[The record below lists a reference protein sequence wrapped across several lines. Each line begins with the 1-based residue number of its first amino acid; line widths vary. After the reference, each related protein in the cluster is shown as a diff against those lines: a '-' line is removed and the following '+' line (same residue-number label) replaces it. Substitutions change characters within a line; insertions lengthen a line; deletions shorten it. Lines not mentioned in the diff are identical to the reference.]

1 MYVGIDVGTS
11 LVKAA
16 AFDAAG
22 RQRAVAA
29 RRVGLALH
37 GGVVEQD
44 MEEVYA
50 AVVAVL
56 AELTARVPEPVELAG
71 LTGQGDGVWLVDAE
85 GRPVRPAA
93 SWMDGRAHALLGRWL
108 ADGTFETVFRRT
120 GGAMFPGCP
129 GPLLAWL
136 DRHEPASLDA
146 AAAAVYCKDMVFR
159 RLTGAPAATDV
170 SDASMPFLDP
180 RTRAYD
186 DRVVE
191 LLGLAHR
198 RRLLAPVS
206 DPIATAGARGEGLPP
221 GTRIANGPYDLPAC
235 ALGAGVTEP
244 GDGLLIVGTCLAALV
259 ATAGLDLDGEPAGLH
274 ISTDRP
280 GHWLRAMPAMVG
292 TAALDW
298 VLGTTGV
305 AHEEVDG
312 LLAGTPPGAHG
323 VRVLPYFAPSGERA
337 PFVEP
342 RLRAELTGVSLE
354 STRGDLV
361 RATCE
366 GIGYAARHCLAAAG
380 LTGALAVCGGG
391 TRSPAWTRLLADV
404 LGRPLRVVE
413 GEVGARGAVLA
424 AAERYGVALD
434 VAAWTEPTAVVEP
447 DPDRAAYYAEGYAE
461 HLARLGAARE
471 RAARA
476 GSPAAPRPV
485 PGAGAAPA
493 AVLRPG
499 RSTGC

>member
-11 LVKAA
+11 MVKAA
-16 AFDAAG
+16 AFDATG
-22 RQRAVAA
+22 RELAVAS
-29 RRVGLALH
+29 RPLDLSLH

-44 MEEVYA
+44 MEEVYG

-56 AELTARVPEPVELAG
+56 GEVTERVPGPVELAG

-85 GRPVRPAA
+85 GRPVRAAA
-93 SWMDGRAHALLGRWL
+93 SWMDGRAHELVDRWL
-108 ADGTFETVFRRT
+108 ADGTFEAVFRRT
-120 GGAMFPGCP
+120 GSAMFPGCP

-136 DRHEPASLDA
+136 DRHEPKALDTAKA
-146 AAAAVYCKDMVFR
+146 ALYCKDVVFQ
-159 RLTGAPAATDV
+159 RLTGAGPTTDV

-180 RTRAYD
+180 QTRAYD
-186 DRVVE
+186 DGVVE

-198 RRLLAPVS
+198 RGLLAPVS
-206 DPIATAGARGEGLPP
+206 DPVATAGARGEGLPS

-235 ALGAGVTEP
+235 ALGAGVTSP
-244 GDGLLIVGTCLAALV
+244 GDGLLIVGTCLASLV
-259 ATAGLDLDGEPAGLH
+259 ATTELDLTGEPAGLY

-298 VLGTTGV
+298 VLSTTGV
-305 AHEEVDG
+305 RHDEVDG
-312 LLAGTPPGAHG
+312 LLAATPPGANG
-323 VRVLPYFAPSGERA
+323 VGVLPYFAPSGERA

-342 RLRAELTGVSLE
+342 RLRAELTGLCLE

-366 GIGYAARHCLAAAG
+366 GIGYAARHCLEAAG
-380 LTGALAVCGGG
+380 LTGNLAVCGGG
-391 TRSPAWTRLLADV
+391 TRSSAWMRLLADV

-424 AAERYGVALD
+424 AAERHGVALD
-434 VAAWTEPTAVVEP
+434 TAAWTRPTAVVEP
-447 DPDRAAYYAEGYAE
+447 DPGRTAFYTRGYEE
-461 HLARLGAARE
+461 HLDRLAQ
-471 RAARA
+471 ARA
-476 GSPAAPRPV
+476 R
-485 PGAGAAPA
+485 
-493 AVLRPG
+493 G
-499 RSTGC
+499 RARQ

>member
-11 LVKAA
+11 MVKAA
-16 AFDAAG
+16 AFDDTG
-22 RQRAVAA
+22 RQLAVES
-29 RRVGLALH
+29 RPVGLDLH
-37 GGVVEQD
+37 GGRVEQD
-44 MEEVYA
+44 MDEVYG

-56 AELTARVPEPVELAG
+56 GELTARVPEPVELAG
-71 LTGQGDGVWLVDAE
+71 LTGQGDGVWLVDAA
-85 GRPVRPAA
+85 GRPVRSAA
-93 SWMDGRAHALLGRWL
+93 SWMDGRAHELLDQWL

-120 GGAMFPGCP
+120 GGAMFPGSP

-136 DRHEPASLDA
+136 DRHEPTSLDA
-146 AAAAVYCKDMVFR
+146 ATAAVYCKDMVFQ
-159 RLTGAPAATDV
+159 RLTGAARAVTDV

-186 DRVVE
+186 NRVVE
-191 LLGLAHR
+191 LLGLTHR

-206 DPIATAGARGEGLPP
+206 DPVATATTRGEGLPP

-235 ALGAGVTEP
+235 ALGAGVTAP

-259 ATAGLDLDGEPAGLH
+259 ATTDLDLTGEPAGLY

-280 GHWLRAMPAMVG
+280 GHWLRALPAMVG

-298 VLGTTGV
+298 VLSTTGV
-305 AHEEVDG
+305 RHEEVDG
-312 LLAGTPPGAHG
+312 LLADTPPGAHG

-337 PFVEP
+337 PFVDP
-342 RLRAELTGVSLE
+342 HLRAELTGVSLE

-380 LTGALAVCGGG
+380 LTGSLAVCGGG
-391 TRSPAWTRLLADV
+391 TRSPAWMRLLADV

-424 AAERYGVALD
+424 AAERHGVALD
-434 VAAWTEPTAVVEP
+434 ATAWTRPTEVVEP
-447 DPDRAAYYAEGYAE
+447 DPVRAAYYTKGFDE
-461 HLARLGAARE
+461 HLARLATARD
-471 RAARA
+471 RAR
-476 GSPAAPRPV
+476 G
-485 PGAGAAPA
+485 
-493 AVLRPG
+493 
-499 RSTGC
+499 

>member
-11 LVKAA
+11 MVKAA
-16 AFDAAG
+16 AFDGAG
-22 RQRAVAA
+22 RALAVGS
-29 RRVGLALH
+29 RPVGLALH
-37 GGVVEQD
+37 EGFVEQD

-56 AELTARVPEPVELAG
+56 EEVTRQVPEPVELAG
-71 LTGQGDGVWLVDAE
+71 LTGQGDGVWLVDGQ
-85 GRPVRPAA
+85 GRPVRAAA
-93 SWMDGRAHALLGRWL
+93 SWMDGRAHELVHQWL

-120 GGAMFPGCP
+120 GGAMFPGSP

-136 DRHEPASLDA
+136 DRHEPKALDA
-146 AAAAVYCKDMVFR
+146 ARAAVYCKDMVFQ
-159 RLTGAPAATDV
+159 RLTGASRATTDV

-180 RTRAYD
+180 RTRMYD
-186 DRVVE
+186 NRVVE
-191 LLGLAHR
+191 LLGLTHR
-198 RRLLAPVS
+198 RGLLPPVS
-206 DPIATAGARGEGLPP
+206 DPVATGGTRGEGLPA
-221 GTRIANGPYDLPAC
+221 GTRIANGPYDLPAS
-235 ALGAGVTEP
+235 ALGAGVTTP

-259 ATAGLDLDGEPAGLH
+259 ATTDLDLDGEPAGLY

-280 GHWLRAMPAMVG
+280 GHRLRAMPAMVG

-298 VLGTTGV
+298 VLSTTGV
-305 AHEEVDG
+305 RHEEVDD
-312 LLAGTPPGAHG
+312 LLAATPPGAHG

-354 STRGDLV
+354 STPADLI

-366 GIGYAARHCLAAAG
+366 GIGYAARHCLEAAG
-380 LTGALAVCGGG
+380 LTGSLAVCGGG
-391 TRSPAWTRLLADV
+391 TRSGAWMRLLADV

-434 VAAWTEPTAVVEP
+434 AAEWTRPTAVVEP
-447 DPDRAAYYAEGYAE
+447 DPGRAAYYAKGYQD
-461 HLARLGAARE
+461 HLARLQEARD
-471 RAARA
+471 RAR
-476 GSPAAPRPV
+476 
-485 PGAGAAPA
+485 
-493 AVLRPG
+493 
-499 RSTGC
+499 T

>member
-11 LVKAA
+11 VVKAA
-16 AFDAAG
+16 AFDGTG
-22 RQRAVAA
+22 RERAVAA
-29 RRVGLALH
+29 RPVGLSLRD
-37 GGVVEQD
+37 GCVEQD

-56 AELTARVPEPVELAG
+56 AELTRRVPEPVELAG

-93 SWMDGRAHALLGRWL
+93 SWMDGRAHELLGRWL
-108 ADGTFETVFRRT
+108 ADGTVEAVFRRT
-120 GGAMFPGCP
+120 GSTLFPGCP

-136 DRHEPASLDA
+136 DRHEPAALDA
-146 AAAAVYCKDMVFR
+146 AATALYCKDMVFL
-159 RLTGAPAATDV
+159 RLTGAPATTDV

-180 RTRAYD
+180 RTRRYD

-191 LLGLAHR
+191 LLGLTHR
-198 RRLLAPVS
+198 RGLLAPVS
-206 DPIATAGARGEGLPP
+206 DPVATARTRGEGLPA

-235 ALGAGVTEP
+235 ALGAGVTAP

-259 ATAGLDLDGEPAGLH
+259 ATTELDLTGEPAGLY

-298 VLGTTGV
+298 VLSTTGV
-305 AHEEVDG
+305 AHAEVDG
-312 LLAGTPPGAHG
+312 LLAETPPGAHG

-354 STRGDLV
+354 STKGDLI

-366 GIGYAARHCLAAAG
+366 GIGYAARHCLEAAG
-380 LTGALAVCGGG
+380 LTGTLAVCGGG
-391 TRSPAWTRLLADV
+391 TRSPAWMRLLADV

-424 AAERYGVALD
+424 AAERYGVDLD
-434 VAAWTEPTAVVEP
+434 AAVWTEPTAVVEP
-447 DPDRAAYYAEGYAE
+447 D
-461 HLARLGAARE
+461 
-471 RAARA
+471 AARA
-476 GSPAAPRPV
+476 ASYAKGYEEHLDRLARARARAR
-485 PGAGAAPA
+485 G
-493 AVLRPG
+493 
-499 RSTGC
+499 

>member
-11 LVKAA
+11 MVKAA
-16 AFDAAG
+16 AFDATG
-22 RQRAVAA
+22 RQLSVESRP
-29 RRVGLALH
+29 VGLDLH
-37 GGVVEQD
+37 EGVVEQD
-44 MEEVYA
+44 MEEVYG

-56 AELTARVPEPVELAG
+56 EALTSAVDEPVELAG
-71 LTGQGDGVWLVDAE
+71 LTGQGDGVWLVDGE

-93 SWMDGRAHALLGRWL
+93 SWMDGRAHELVDGWL
-108 ADGTFETVFRRT
+108 ADGTFESVFRRT
-120 GGAMFPGCP
+120 GSAMFPGCP

-136 DRHEPASLDA
+136 DRHEPKVLDA
-146 AAAAVYCKDMVFR
+146 AKAALYCKDMVFQ
-159 RLTGAPAATDV
+159 RLTGAAATTDV

-191 LLGLAHR
+191 VLGLTHR
-198 RRLLAPVS
+198 RGLLAPVS
-206 DPIATAGARGEGLPP
+206 DPVATARTRGEGLPS

-235 ALGAGVTEP
+235 ALGAGVTSP
-244 GDGLLIVGTCLAALV
+244 GDGLLIVGTCLASLV
-259 ATAGLDLDGEPAGLH
+259 ATTELDLTGEPAGLY

-298 VLGTTGV
+298 VLSTTGV
-305 AHEEVDG
+305 RHEEVDG
-312 LLAGTPPGAHG
+312 LLAETPPGAHG

-342 RLRAELTGVSLE
+342 RLRAELTGVCLE

-366 GIGYAARHCLAAAG
+366 GIGYAARHCLEAAG
-380 LTGALAVCGGG
+380 LTGNLAVCGGG
-391 TRSPAWTRLLADV
+391 TRSSAWMRLLADV

-424 AAERYGVALD
+424 AAERYGVGLD
-434 VAAWTEPTAVVEP
+434 TPAWTKPTAVVEP
-447 DPDRAAYYAEGYAE
+447 DPDRAAFYAKGYEE
-461 HLARLGAARE
+461 HLDRLAG
-471 RAARA
+471 ARA
-476 GSPAAPRPV
+476 RARQ
-485 PGAGAAPA
+485 
-493 AVLRPG
+493 
-499 RSTGC
+499 

>member
-11 LVKAA
+11 MVKAA
-16 AFDAAG
+16 AFDATG
-22 RQRAVAA
+22 RQLAVES
-29 RRVGLALH
+29 RPVGLDLH
-37 GGVVEQD
+37 EGVVEQD
-44 MEEVYA
+44 MEEVYG

-56 AELTARVPEPVELAG
+56 EALTSAVDEPVELAG
-71 LTGQGDGVWLVDAE
+71 LTGQGDGVWLVDGE

-93 SWMDGRAHALLGRWL
+93 SWMDGRAHELVDGWL
-108 ADGTFETVFRRT
+108 ADGTFESVFRRT
-120 GGAMFPGCP
+120 GSAMFPGCP

-136 DRHEPASLDA
+136 DRHEPKALDA
-146 AAAAVYCKDMVFR
+146 AKAALYCKDMVFQ
-159 RLTGAPAATDV
+159 RLTGAAATTDV

-191 LLGLAHR
+191 VLGLAHR
-198 RRLLAPVS
+198 RGLLAPVS
-206 DPIATAGARGEGLPP
+206 DPVATARTRGEGLPS

-235 ALGAGVTEP
+235 ALGAGVTSP
-244 GDGLLIVGTCLAALV
+244 GDGLLIVGTCLASLV
-259 ATAGLDLDGEPAGLH
+259 ATTELDLTGEPAGLY

-298 VLGTTGV
+298 VLSTTGV
-305 AHEEVDG
+305 RHEEVDG
-312 LLAGTPPGAHG
+312 LLAETPPGAHG

-342 RLRAELTGVSLE
+342 RLRAELTGVCLE

-366 GIGYAARHCLAAAG
+366 GIGYAARHCLEAAG
-380 LTGALAVCGGG
+380 LTGNLAVCGGG
-391 TRSPAWTRLLADV
+391 TRSSAWMRLLADV

-424 AAERYGVALD
+424 AAERYGAGLD
-434 VAAWTEPTAVVEP
+434 TPAWTKPTAVVEP
-447 DPDRAAYYAEGYAE
+447 DPDRAAFYAKGYEE
-461 HLARLGAARE
+461 HLDRLAG
-471 RAARA
+471 ARA
-476 GSPAAPRPV
+476 RARQ
-485 PGAGAAPA
+485 
-493 AVLRPG
+493 
-499 RSTGC
+499 

>member
-11 LVKAA
+11 MVKAA
-16 AFDAAG
+16 AFDATG
-22 RQRAVAA
+22 RELAVAS
-29 RRVGLALH
+29 RPVELSLH

-44 MEEVYA
+44 MEEVYG

-56 AELTARVPEPVELAG
+56 GEVTGRVPEPVELAG
-71 LTGQGDGVWLVDAE
+71 LTGQGDGVWLVDGE

-93 SWMDGRAHALLGRWL
+93 SWMDGRAHGLVDRWL

-120 GGAMFPGCP
+120 GSAMFPGCP

-136 DRHEPASLDA
+136 DRHEPKTLDA
-146 AAAAVYCKDMVFR
+146 AKAALYCKDMVFQ
-159 RLTGAPAATDV
+159 RLTGAGPATDV

-180 RTRAYD
+180 RTRTYD
-186 DRVVE
+186 NRVVE

-198 RRLLAPVS
+198 RGLLAPVS
-206 DPIATAGARGEGLPP
+206 DPVATAEARGEGLPS
-221 GTRIANGPYDLPAC
+221 GTRVANGPYDLPAC
-235 ALGAGVTEP
+235 ALGAGVTSP
-244 GDGLLIVGTCLAALV
+244 GDGLLIVGTCLASLV
-259 ATAGLDLDGEPAGLH
+259 ATTELDLAGEPAGLY

-298 VLGTTGV
+298 VLSTTGV
-305 AHEEVDG
+305 RHDEVDG

-366 GIGYAARHCLAAAG
+366 GIGYAARHCLEAAG
-380 LTGALAVCGGG
+380 LTGSLAVCGGG
-391 TRSPAWTRLLADV
+391 TRSSAWMRLLADV

-424 AAERYGVALD
+424 AAERYGVGLD
-434 VAAWTEPTAVVEP
+434 AVAWTKPTAVVEP
-447 DPDRAAYYAEGYAE
+447 DPDRAAFYTRGYAE
-461 HLARLGAARE
+461 HLDRL
-471 RAARA
+471 ARA
-476 GSPAAPRPV
+476 RDRARA
-485 PGAGAAPA
+485 
-493 AVLRPG
+493 
-499 RSTGC
+499 

>member
-11 LVKAA
+11 VVKAA
-16 AFDAAG
+16 AFDEAG
-22 RQRAVAA
+22 RELAVES
-29 RRVGLALH
+29 RPVRLALR
-37 GGVVEQD
+37 GGFVEQD

-50 AVVAVL
+50 AVVEVL
-56 AELTARVPEPVELAG
+56 GALTARVDEPVALAG
-71 LTGQGDGVWLVDAE
+71 LTGQGDGLWLVDAR
-85 GRPVRPAA
+85 GRPVRTAA
-93 SWMDGRAHALLGRWL
+93 SWMDGRAHELLDRWL
-108 ADGTFETVFRRT
+108 ADGTFEAVFRRT
-120 GGAMFPGCP
+120 GSAMFPGCP
-129 GPLLAWL
+129 GPLLAWF
-136 DRHEPASLDA
+136 DREDPAALDA
-146 AAAAVYCKDMVFR
+146 ATTALYCKDMVFR

-186 DRVVE
+186 NRVVE
-191 LLGLAHR
+191 LLGLTHR

-206 DPIATAGARGEGLPP
+206 DPAATATAREGLPA
-221 GTRIANGPYDLPAC
+221 GTRIANGPYDLPAS
-235 ALGAGVTEP
+235 ALGAGVTAP

-259 ATAGLDLDGEPAGLH
+259 STTELELSGEPAGLY
-274 ISTDRP
+274 ISTDRS

-298 VLGTTGV
+298 VLSTTGV
-305 AHEEVDG
+305 RHAEVDG
-312 LLAGTPPGAHG
+312 LLDATPPGAHG

-366 GIGYAARHCLAAAG
+366 GIGYAARHCLEAAG
-380 LTGALAVCGGG
+380 LTGSLAVCGGG
-391 TRSPAWTRLLADV
+391 TRSAAWTRLLADV

-424 AAERYGVALD
+424 AAERYGVRLD
-434 VAAWTEPTAVVEP
+434 AGAWTRPAAVVEP
-447 DPDRAAYYAEGYAE
+447 DPDRAAYYAKGYEE
-461 HLARLGAARE
+461 HLARLTE
-471 RAARA
+471 ARA
-476 GSPAAPRPV
+476 RARA
-485 PGAGAAPA
+485 
-493 AVLRPG
+493 
-499 RSTGC
+499 

>member
-11 LVKAA
+11 AVKAA
-16 AFDAAG
+16 AFDAEG
-22 RQRAVAA
+22 RELKVAA
-29 RRVGLALH
+29 RSVRLGMR
-37 GGVVEQD
+37 GGAVEQD
-44 MEEVYA
+44 MDEVYG

-56 AELTARVPEPVELAG
+56 EEVSGEAVELAG
-71 LTGQGDGVWLVDAE
+71 LTGQGDGVWLLDRD
-85 GRPVRPAA
+85 GRPVRPAV
-93 SWMDGRAHALLGRWL
+93 SWMDGRAAELVDGWL

-120 GGAMFPGCP
+120 GSAMFSGCP

-136 DRHEPASLDA
+136 DRHDPKSLDA
-146 AAAAVYCKDMVFR
+146 AAAAVYCKDMVFQ
-159 RLTGAPAATDV
+159 RLTGAPRARTDV

-198 RRLLAPVS
+198 RDLLAPVS
-206 DPIATAGARGEGLPP
+206 DPVATGRTRGEGLPA
-221 GTRIANGPYDLPAC
+221 GTRLSNGPYDLAAC

-259 ATAGLDLDGEPAGLH
+259 ATTALDLTGEPAGLH

-298 VLGTTGV
+298 VLATTRI
-305 AHEEVDG
+305 AHAEVDT
-312 LLAGTPPGAHG
+312 LLADTPPGAHG
-323 VRVLPYFAPSGERA
+323 VHVLPYFAPSGERA

-342 RLRAELTGVSLE
+342 RLRAELSGVSLE
-354 STRGDLV
+354 STPADMV

-366 GIGYAARHCLAAAG
+366 GIGYAARHCLEAAG

-391 TRSPAWTRLLADV
+391 TRSPAWMRLLADV

-424 AAERYGVALD
+424 AAERYGVTLD
-434 VAAWTEPTAVVEP
+434 TGAWTRPTMVVEP
-447 DPDRAAYYAEGYAE
+447 DPGRAAYYAQGYDD
-461 HLARLGAARE
+461 HLTRVD
-471 RAARA
+471 AARA
-476 GSPAAPRPV
+476 RA
-485 PGAGAAPA
+485 
-493 AVLRPG
+493 
-499 RSTGC
+499 RS

>member
-1 MYVGIDVGTS
+1 MYIGIDVGTS
-11 LVKAA
+11 MVKAA
-16 AFDAAG
+16 AFDGTG
-22 RQRAVAA
+22 RERAVEA
-29 RRVGLALH
+29 RPVGLALH

-44 MEEVYA
+44 MEEVYG

-56 AELTARVPEPVELAG
+56 EELTARVPEPVELAG

-85 GRPVRPAA
+85 GRPVRAAA
-93 SWMDGRAHALLGRWL
+93 SWMDGRAHELLDQWL
-108 ADGTFETVFRRT
+108 ADGTFEAVFRRT

-136 DRHEPASLDA
+136 DRHEPESLDA
-146 AAAAVYCKDMVFR
+146 ARAAVYCKDMVFQ
-159 RLTGAPAATDV
+159 RLTGAARATTDV

-180 RTRAYD
+180 RSRTYD
-186 DRVVE
+186 NGVVE

-198 RRLLAPVS
+198 RGLLAPVA
-206 DPIATAGARGEGLPP
+206 DPITTAETRGEGLPS

-235 ALGAGVTEP
+235 ALGAGVTAP

-259 ATAGLDLDGEPAGLH
+259 ATTDLDLTGEPAGLY

-280 GHWLRAMPAMVG
+280 GHRLRAMPAMVG

-298 VLGTTGV
+298 VLSTTGV
-305 AHEEVDG
+305 RHEEVDG
-312 LLAGTPPGAHG
+312 LLASTPPGAHG

-354 STRGDLV
+354 STRADLV
-361 RATCE
+361 RAVCE
-366 GIGYAARHCLAAAG
+366 GIGYAARHCLEAAG
-380 LTGALAVCGGG
+380 LTGSLAVCGGG
-391 TRSPAWTRLLADV
+391 TRSPAWMRLLADV

-434 VAAWTEPTAVVEP
+434 TAAWTRPTAIVEP
-447 DPDRAAYYAEGYAE
+447 DPGRAAYYAKGYQE
-461 HLARLGAARE
+461 YLARLTEARS
-471 RAARA
+471 RARK
-476 GSPAAPRPV
+476 
-485 PGAGAAPA
+485 
-493 AVLRPG
+493 
-499 RSTGC
+499 

>member
-11 LVKAA
+11 VVKAA
-16 AFDAAG
+16 AFDEAG
-22 RQRAVAA
+22 RELAVES
-29 RRVGLALH
+29 RPVRLALR
-37 GGVVEQD
+37 GGFVEQD

-50 AVVAVL
+50 AVVEVL
-56 AELTARVPEPVELAG
+56 GALTARVDEPVALAG

-85 GRPVRPAA
+85 GRPVRAAA
-93 SWMDGRAHALLGRWL
+93 SWMDGRAHELLDRWL
-108 ADGTFETVFRRT
+108 ADGTFEAVFRRT
-120 GGAMFPGCP
+120 GSAMFPGCP
-129 GPLLAWL
+129 GPLLAWF
-136 DRHEPASLDA
+136 DRREPAALDA
-146 AAAAVYCKDMVFR
+146 AATALYCKDMVFR

-186 DRVVE
+186 NRVVE
-191 LLGLAHR
+191 LLGLTHR

-206 DPIATAGARGEGLPP
+206 DPAATATAREGLPA
-221 GTRIANGPYDLPAC
+221 GTPIANGPYDLPAS
-235 ALGAGVTEP
+235 ALGAGVTAP

-259 ATAGLDLDGEPAGLH
+259 ATTDLDLSGEPAGLY

-298 VLGTTGV
+298 MLSTTGV
-305 AHEEVDG
+305 RHAEVDG
-312 LLAGTPPGAHG
+312 LLDATPPGAHG

-366 GIGYAARHCLAAAG
+366 GIGYAARHCLEAAG
-380 LTGALAVCGGG
+380 LTGSLAVCGGG
-391 TRSPAWTRLLADV
+391 TRSAAWTRLLADV

-424 AAERYGVALD
+424 AAERHGVRLD
-434 VAAWTEPTAVVEP
+434 AAGWTRPTAVVEP
-447 DPDRAAYYAEGYAE
+447 DPDRAAYYAKGYEE
-461 HLARLGAARE
+461 HLARLTE
-471 RAARA
+471 ARA
-476 GSPAAPRPV
+476 RARM
-485 PGAGAAPA
+485 
-493 AVLRPG
+493 
-499 RSTGC
+499 

>member
-11 LVKAA
+11 VVKAA
-16 AFDAAG
+16 AFDEAG
-22 RQRAVAA
+22 SELAVES
-29 RRVGLALH
+29 RPVRLALR
-37 GGVVEQD
+37 GGFVEQD

-50 AVVAVL
+50 AVVEVL
-56 AELTARVPEPVELAG
+56 GALTGRVAGPVALAG
-71 LTGQGDGVWLVDAE
+71 LTGQGDGLWLVDAE
-85 GRPVRPAA
+85 GRPVRAAA
-93 SWMDGRAHALLGRWL
+93 SWMDGRAHELLDRWL

-120 GGAMFPGCP
+120 GSAMFPGCP
-129 GPLLAWL
+129 GPLLAWF
-136 DRHEPASLDA
+136 DRTEPVALDA
-146 AAAAVYCKDMVFR
+146 AATALYCKDMVFR

-191 LLGLAHR
+191 LLGLTHR
-198 RRLLAPVS
+198 RGLLAPVS
-206 DPIATAGARGEGLPP
+206 DPAATATAREGLPA
-221 GTRIANGPYDLPAC
+221 GTRIANGPYDLPAS
-235 ALGAGVTEP
+235 ALGAGVTAP

-259 ATAGLDLDGEPAGLH
+259 ATTDLDLGGEPAGLY

-298 VLGTTGV
+298 VLSTTGV
-305 AHEEVDG
+305 RHAEVDA
-312 LLAGTPPGAHG
+312 LLEATPPGAHG

-366 GIGYAARHCLAAAG
+366 GIGYAARHCLEAAG
-380 LTGALAVCGGG
+380 LTGSLAVCGGG
-391 TRSPAWTRLLADV
+391 TRSAAWTRLLADV

-424 AAERYGVALD
+424 AARRYGVRLD
-434 VAAWTEPTAVVEP
+434 AGAWTRPAAVVEP
-447 DPDRAAYYAEGYAE
+447 DPDRAAYYAKGYEE
-461 HLARLGAARE
+461 HLARLTE
-471 RAARA
+471 ARA
-476 GSPAAPRPV
+476 RARA
-485 PGAGAAPA
+485 
-493 AVLRPG
+493 
-499 RSTGC
+499 